1 MRCKNLLLITPVLM
15 LCVSACN
22 MVNKSEPVPTYVK
35 IDSVIL
41 DIENPSTQGS
51 AAHNITSVWMYYNN
65 NPVGIFDIPCYVPVI
80 TEGDKGTISVIPGI
94 TLNGLVDLQPQYSFY
109 TFDTLA
115 LITNPGG
122 TVNYTPVTRYTKAA
136 KFPYLE
142 DFEVGNSFLPF
153 TPELTDDTS
162 IHRIS
167 DKSLVFEGG
176 GSGYISLSADFP
188 FSENISNNGFSI
200 AVGEAYVEI
209 NYKSTVPFEVGLYN
223 TLSSGVD
230 IYEYIMGVKSTDTW
244 KKIYIDLATYRGNYP
259 GTNYKLMIKASLPDG
274 ESSGFVLLDNIK
286 VVTY

>member
-1 MRCKNLLLITPVLM
+1 MLLITPVLL

-22 MVNKSEPVPTYVK
+22 TINKSEPVPTYVK

-51 AAHNITSVWMYYNN
+51 SAHNITSIWMYYNN
-65 NPVGIFDIPCYVPVI
+65 SPVGIFDIPCHVPVI
-80 TEGDKGTISVIPGI
+80 TDGEKGTLSVIPGI

-109 TFDTLA
+109 TFDT
-115 LITNPGG
+115 ITLVSNPGG

-142 DFEVGNSFLPF
+142 DFEVGNSFIPF
-153 TPELTDDTS
+153 TPELSDDTT
-162 IHRIS
+162 IHRIN

-176 GSGYISLSADFP
+176 GSGYISLTTDFP
-188 FSENISNNGFSI
+188 YSESISNNGFPI
-200 AVGEAYVEI
+200 AVGESYVEI
-209 NYKSTVPFEVGLYN
+209 NYKCNVPFEVGLYT

-230 IYEYIMGVKSTDTW
+230 VYEYIMGVKSTDTW
-244 KKIYIDLATYRGNYP
+244 KKIYIDLATFRGNNP
-259 GTNYKLMIKASLPDG
+259 GTNYRLMIKAALPG
-274 ESSGFVLLDNIK
+274 GSSSGHVLLDNIK